1 MDQTIM
7 SVITCDPREN
17 HLLCAL
23 TESELEQLT
32 PHLELV
38 TLSVAEVV
46 FEVNEKLNHVYF
58 PVSVIASMLC
68 CLEDGST
75 VEVAM
80 IGKEGV
86 LGFSTFLGKNAS
98 STQVI
103 INQAGNAYRI
113 SIDALQN
120 VLTRSGGRRL
130 GNFRELMLRYAES
143 VFVHMSQTIACTRRH
158 AVARQLCTWLLTSF
172 DRTTTDILS
181 ITQASIGYI
190 LGVRRET
197 ITEAAK
203 KLQDEGMIDY
213 GRGYIALKDREK
225 MEAGAC
231 ECYDIKKDEGLR
243 LSEDLEMLKTRSNKR
258 ERLTFSMNLTER
270 L

>member
-1 MDQTIM
+1 MT
-7 SVITCDPREN
+7 VITCDPREN

-23 TESELEQLT
+23 TNSELEQLM

-58 PVSVIASMLC
+58 PVSIIASMLC

-80 IGKEGV
+80 VGKEGV
-86 LGFSTFLGKNAS
+86 LGFSAFLGKSES

-103 INQAGNAYRI
+103 INQSGHAYRI
-113 SIDALQN
+113 SIDALQK
-120 VLTRSGGRRL
+120 VLTRSGGRRQ
-130 GNFRELMLRYAES
+130 GNLRELVLRYAES
-143 VFVHMSQTIACTRRH
+143 VFVHMAQTIACTRRH
-158 AVARQLCTWLLTSF
+158 AVDRQLCTWLLINF
-172 DRTTTDILS
+172 DRATTETLS

-197 ITEAAK
+197 ITEAAR
-203 KLQDEGMIDY
+203 KLHDEGMIDY

-231 ECYDIKKDEGLR
+231 ECYDIKKDEAVR
-243 LSEDLEMLKTRSNKR
+243 LSEDLDSLKTKSNNR
-258 ERLTFSMNLTER
+258 ERRTFSLNLTATVKQSAE
-270 L
+270 

>member
-1 MDQTIM
+1 MT
-7 SVITCDPREN
+7 VITCDPREN

-23 TESELEQLT
+23 THSELEQLT

-46 FEVNEKLNHVYF
+46 FEVNEKLGHVYF

-86 LGFSTFLGKNAS
+86 LGFSTFLGKNES

-103 INQAGNAYRI
+103 INQAGYAYRI
-113 SIDALQN
+113 SVDALQK

-158 AVARQLCTWLLTSF
+158 AVDRQLCTWLLTGF
-172 DRTTTDILS
+172 DRATTDTLS

-203 KLQDEGMIDY
+203 KLQDDGMIDY
-213 GRGYIALKDREK
+213 GRGYIVLKDRRKLET
-225 MEAGAC
+225 GAC
-231 ECYDIKKDEGLR
+231 ECYEIKRDEAAR
-243 LSEDLEMLKTRSNKR
+243 LSEDLEKLKTKSSNR
-258 ERLTFSMNLTER
+258 DRRTFSMDVTEH